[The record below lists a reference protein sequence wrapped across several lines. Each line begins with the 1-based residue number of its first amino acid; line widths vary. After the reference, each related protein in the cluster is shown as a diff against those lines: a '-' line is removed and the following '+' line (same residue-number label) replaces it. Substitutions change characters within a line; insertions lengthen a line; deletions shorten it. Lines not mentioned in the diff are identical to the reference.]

1 MFRWLR
7 RRLDREHCKLIYQN
21 FAAATDSE
29 LRTYML
35 FNGEDTMP
43 LDAIVLI
50 TNEQRHRMR
59 AGQRL
64 TNEDVDRALTIN
76 KDLRR
81 FHDHNHHPDRG
92 GFDQTYA
99 PLGGWKMYFED
110 NGTVP

>member
-1 MFRWLR
+1 VFGWLR

-35 FNGEDTMP
+35 FNGEDIVP

-50 TNEQRHRMR
+50 TNEQRHRLR
-59 AGQRL
+59 SGHRL
-64 TNEDVDRALTIN
+64 TGKDVDRALLIN

-81 FHDHNHHPDRG
+81 FHDRNHHPDRHA
-92 GFDQTYA
+92 FDRVYA
-99 PLGGWKMYFED
+99 PLGGWEMYFEL
-110 NGTVP
+110 NGTIP